1 MKHKFRINRKF
12 IICALACFAVLC
24 VATASTYAYLVHSS
38 GADETTLTK
47 PTISGDIVGDNFAN
61 LQVKNNG
68 SIKVYVR
75 VVPIINFT
83 YLGKDGAGADGIFYC
98 AEPPST
104 TPVTYRNG
112 MTRSADY
119 AVEYN
124 TTDWLKGGDGYYYL
138 RTPLAVNA
146 TSAKL
151 VNSFTVNNSSLTY
164 AGYTYYLTAEAACEV
179 IQCESMVVDTP
190 AVEDAWG
197 VTLAGDSGSNIIAA
211 PAADFDPYA

>member
-1 MKHKFRINRKF
+1 MKRKIIWNRKF
-12 IICALACFAVLC
+12 IICALACIAIIS
-24 VATASTYAYLVHSS
+24 VAAAGTYAYLVHSS

-47 PTISGDIVGDNFAN
+47 TVVSGDIVGSNFAN
-61 LQVKNNG
+61 LQVKNTGN
-68 SIKVYVR
+68 SKVYVR

-83 YLGKDGAGADGIFYC
+83 YLGKDGDGADGIFYC

-104 TPVTYRNG
+104 TTVTYRNKL
-112 MTRSADY
+112 TRSADY
-119 AVEYN
+119 AVQYN

-138 RTPLAVNA
+138 KTPLDVNA

-151 VNSFTVNNSSLTY
+151 VNSFTVHRSTFAY
-164 AGYTYYLTAEAACEV
+164 AGQTYYLTAEAACEV